1 MRKSFSQGAD
11 NMSNL
16 RNKAA
21 KKAGKTGLKT
31 GKKILAKIIGYVGLP
46 ILILTFCLLIVI
58 GGISS
63 QTQKQVSA
71 LSIADNKNESPSG
84 DESLGKGKATYVGV
98 DDTDTEFSRK
108 ILAQTSKYSN
118 SYNPYYHGY
127 TNLCQKF
134 CGDMYRKA
142 GVPYQ
147 GTCCAFRHST
157 IAQKSGKIPK
167 GALVF
172 SGRKPD
178 GSFYENNH
186 APGTYCGFCNSWA
199 GHIGIY
205 VGNGI
210 IVGSQIP
217 YAMSV
222 DAWIELCGYGGWSTH

>member
-1 MRKSFSQGAD
+1 MASTGER
-11 NMSNL
+11 
-16 RNKAA
+16 AA
-21 KKAGKTGLKT
+21 KTAGKKGLKAVR
-31 GKKILAKIIGYVGLP
+31 KILAKVIGLIGIP
-46 ILILTFCLLIVI
+46 ILIGGLCLVVII

-63 QTQKQVSA
+63 QVQKQVSA
-71 LSIADNKNESPSG
+71 LSATASSEESFP
-84 DESLGKGKATYVGV
+84 EANLGKGKATYVGV
-98 DDTDTEFSRK
+98 DDTDTEFSKK

-147 GTCCAFRHST
+147 GTCCAYNHST

-222 DAWIELCGYGGWSTH
+222 DAWIEMCGYGGWSTY

>member
-1 MRKSFSQGAD
+1 MASTGER
-11 NMSNL
+11 
-16 RNKAA
+16 AA
-21 KKAGKTGLKT
+21 KTAGKKGFKAGR
-31 GKKILAKIIGYVGLP
+31 KILAKVIGLIGIP
-46 ILILTFCLLIVI
+46 ILIGGLCLVVII

-63 QTQKQVSA
+63 QVQKQVSA
-71 LSIADNKNESPSG
+71 LSVTASSEESFP
-84 DESLGKGKATYVGV
+84 EANLGKGKATYVGV
-98 DDTDTEFSRK
+98 DDTDTEFSKK

-134 CGDMYRKA
+134 CGDMYRKS

-222 DAWIELCGYGGWSTH
+222 DAWIEMCGYGGWSTY

>member
-1 MRKSFSQGAD
+1 
-11 NMSNL
+11 MSNL
-16 RNKAA
+16 GKKAA
-21 KKAGKTGLKT
+21 KKAGSKSLKA
-31 GKKILAKIIGYVGLP
+31 GRKILAKIIGYIGLP
-46 ILILTFCLLIVI
+46 IFIGLICFIVI
-58 GGISS
+58 VGGLNSQIS
-63 QTQKQVSA
+63 KQVSA
-71 LSIADNKNESPSG
+71 LSALDNDKETSAQNEN
-84 DESLGKGKATYVGV
+84 LGKGKATYVGV

-134 CGDMYRKA
+134 CGDIYRKA

-147 GTCCAFRHST
+147 DACCAFKHST

-186 APGTYCGFCNSWA
+186 VPGTYCTVSNSWA

-222 DAWIELCGYGGWSTH
+222 DAWIELCGYGGWSTY

>member
-1 MRKSFSQGAD
+1 MALGK
-11 NMSNL
+11 
-16 RNKAA
+16 KAA
-21 KKAGKTGLKT
+21 KIAGKKGLKAGR
-31 GKKILAKIIGYVGLP
+31 KILAKVIGLIGIP
-46 ILILTFCLLIVI
+46 ILIGGLCLVVII

-63 QTQKQVSA
+63 QVQKQVSA
-71 LSIADNKNESPSG
+71 LSVTASSEESFP
-84 DESLGKGKATYVGV
+84 EANLGKGKATYVGV
-98 DDTDTEFSRK
+98 DDTDTEFSKK

-134 CGDMYRKA
+134 CGDMYRKS

-178 GSFYENNH
+178 GTFYENNH
-186 APGTYCGFCNSWA
+186 APGTYCGVCNSWA

-222 DAWIELCGYGGWSTH
+222 DAWIEMCGYGGWSTY

>member
-1 MRKSFSQGAD
+1 MASTGER
-11 NMSNL
+11 
-16 RNKAA
+16 AA
-21 KKAGKTGLKT
+21 KTAGKKGLKAGR
-31 GKKILAKIIGYVGLP
+31 KILAKVIGLIGIP
-46 ILILTFCLLIVI
+46 ILIGGLCLVVII

-63 QTQKQVSA
+63 QVQKQVSA
-71 LSIADNKNESPSG
+71 LSVTASSEESFP
-84 DESLGKGKATYVGV
+84 EANLGKGKATYVGV
-98 DDTDTEFSRK
+98 DDTDTEFSKK

-134 CGDMYRKA
+134 CGDMYRKS

-222 DAWIELCGYGGWSTH
+222 DAWIEMCGYGGWSTY

>member
-1 MRKSFSQGAD
+1 MALGK
-11 NMSNL
+11 
-16 RNKAA
+16 KAA
-21 KKAGKTGLKT
+21 KIAGKKGLKAGR
-31 GKKILAKIIGYVGLP
+31 KILAKVIGLIGIP
-46 ILILTFCLLIVI
+46 ILIGGLCLVVII

-63 QTQKQVSA
+63 QVQKQVSA
-71 LSIADNKNESPSG
+71 LSVTASSEESFP
-84 DESLGKGKATYVGV
+84 EANLGKGKATYVGV
-98 DDTDTEFSRK
+98 DDTDTEFSKK

-134 CGDMYRKA
+134 CGDMYRKS

-222 DAWIELCGYGGWSTH
+222 DAWIEMCGYGGWSTY

>member
-1 MRKSFSQGAD
+1 MASIGKR
-11 NMSNL
+11 
-16 RNKAA
+16 AA
-21 KKAGKTGLKT
+21 KTAGKKGLKAGR
-31 GKKILAKIIGYVGLP
+31 KILAKVIGLIGIP
-46 ILILTFCLLIVI
+46 ILIGGLCLVVII

-63 QTQKQVSA
+63 QVEKQVSA
-71 LSIADNKNESPSG
+71 LSAMDSNEGSFPEAD
-84 DESLGKGKATYVGV
+84 LGKGKATYVGV

-157 IAQKSGKIPK
+157 IAQKAGKIPK

-222 DAWIELCGYGGWSTH
+222 DAWIEMCGYGGWSTY

>member
-1 MRKSFSQGAD
+1 MQGAD

-16 RNKAA
+16 GKKAA
-21 KKAGKTGLKT
+21 KKAGSKGLKA
-31 GKKILAKIIGYVGLP
+31 GRKILAKIIGYIGLP
-46 ILILTFCLLIVI
+46 IFIGVICFIVI
-58 GGISS
+58 AGGLNSQIS
-63 QTQKQVSA
+63 KQVSA
-71 LSIADNKNESPSG
+71 LSALDNDKESNSQNEN
-84 DESLGKGKATYVGV
+84 LGKGKATYVGV
-98 DDTDTEFSRK
+98 DDTDTDFSRK

-134 CGDMYRKA
+134 CGDIYRKA

-147 GTCCAFRHST
+147 GTCCAYKHST

-186 APGTYCGFCNSWA
+186 VPGTYCTVSNSWA

-222 DAWIELCGYGGWSTH
+222 DAWIEMCGYGGWSTY

>member
-1 MRKSFSQGAD
+1 M
-11 NMSNL
+11 NNL
-16 RNKAA
+16 G
-21 KKAGKTGLKT
+21 KKAVKTTGKKGLKV
-31 GKKILAKIIGYVGLP
+31 GRKILAKIIGLIGIPMLVGGL
-46 ILILTFCLLIVI
+46 CLVVMISGL
-58 GGISS
+58 SS
-63 QTQKQVSA
+63 QVSKVSA
-71 LSIADNKNESPSG
+71 LSSIGLNDKRFPEANLE
-84 DESLGKGKATYVGV
+84 KGKATYVGV
-98 DDTDTEFSRK
+98 DDTDTEFSKK

-118 SYNPYYHGY
+118 SYNPYYYGY

-157 IAQKSGKIPK
+157 TAKKTGKIPK
-167 GALVF
+167 GALVY

-186 APGTYCGFCNSWA
+186 VPGTYCTVCNSWA

-222 DAWIELCGYGGWSTH
+222 DAWIEMCGYGGYSTY

>member
-1 MRKSFSQGAD
+1 MASTGER
-11 NMSNL
+11 
-16 RNKAA
+16 AA
-21 KKAGKTGLKT
+21 KTAGKKGLKAGR
-31 GKKILAKIIGYVGLP
+31 KILTKVIGLIGIP
-46 ILILTFCLLIVI
+46 ILIGGLCLVVII

-63 QTQKQVSA
+63 QVQKQVSA
-71 LSIADNKNESPSG
+71 LSVTASSEESFP
-84 DESLGKGKATYVGV
+84 EANLGKGKATYVGV
-98 DDTDTEFSRK
+98 DDTDTEFSKK

-134 CGDMYRKA
+134 CGDMYRKS

-147 GTCCAFRHST
+147 GTCCAFKHST

-186 APGTYCGFCNSWA
+186 APGTYCTVSNSWA

-222 DAWIELCGYGGWSTH
+222 DAWIEMCGYGGWSTY

>member
-1 MRKSFSQGAD
+1 MICF
-11 NMSNL
+11 
-16 RNKAA
+16 
-21 KKAGKTGLKT
+21 
-31 GKKILAKIIGYVGLP
+31 
-46 ILILTFCLLIVI
+46 IVI
-58 GGISS
+58 VGGLNSQIS
-63 QTQKQVSA
+63 KQVSA
-71 LSIADNKNESPSG
+71 LSALDNDKETNAQNEN
-84 DESLGKGKATYVGV
+84 LGKGKATYVGV

-134 CGDMYRKA
+134 CGDMYRQA

-147 GTCCAFRHST
+147 GTCCAFKHST

-186 APGTYCGFCNSWA
+186 APGTYCTVSNSWA

-222 DAWIELCGYGGWSTH
+222 DAWIEMCGYGGWSTY

>member
-1 MRKSFSQGAD
+1 
-11 NMSNL
+11 MSNL
-16 RNKAA
+16 GKKAA
-21 KKAGKTGLKT
+21 KKAGSKSLKA
-31 GKKILAKIIGYVGLP
+31 GRKILAKIIGYIGLP
-46 ILILTFCLLIVI
+46 IFIGLICFIVI
-58 GGISS
+58 VGGLNSQIS
-63 QTQKQVSA
+63 KQVSA
-71 LSIADNKNESPSG
+71 LSALDNDKETNAQNEN
-84 DESLGKGKATYVGV
+84 LGKGKATYVGV

-134 CGDMYRKA
+134 CGDIYRKA

-147 GTCCAFRHST
+147 GTCCAFKHST

-186 APGTYCGFCNSWA
+186 VPGTYCTVSNSWA

-222 DAWIELCGYGGWSTH
+222 DAWIELCGYGGWSTY

>member
-1 MRKSFSQGAD
+1 MASTGER
-11 NMSNL
+11 
-16 RNKAA
+16 AA
-21 KKAGKTGLKT
+21 KTAGKKGLKAGR
-31 GKKILAKIIGYVGLP
+31 KILTKVIGLIGIP
-46 ILILTFCLLIVI
+46 ILIGGLCLVVII

-63 QTQKQVSA
+63 QVQKQVSA
-71 LSIADNKNESPSG
+71 LSVTASSEESFP
-84 DESLGKGKATYVGV
+84 EANLGKGKATYVGV
-98 DDTDTEFSRK
+98 DDTDTEFSKK

-134 CGDMYRKA
+134 CGDMYRKS

-222 DAWIELCGYGGWSTH
+222 DAWIEMCGYGGWSTY

>member
-1 MRKSFSQGAD
+1 MASTGER
-11 NMSNL
+11 
-16 RNKAA
+16 AA
-21 KKAGKTGLKT
+21 KTAGKKGLKAGR
-31 GKKILAKIIGYVGLP
+31 KILAKVIGLIGIP
-46 ILILTFCLLIVI
+46 ILIGGLCLVVII

-63 QTQKQVSA
+63 QVQKQVSA
-71 LSIADNKNESPSG
+71 LSVTASSEESFP
-84 DESLGKGKATYVGV
+84 EAKEGKGKATYVGV
-98 DDTDTEFSRK
+98 DDTDTEFSKK

-134 CGDMYRKA
+134 CGDMYRKS

-222 DAWIELCGYGGWSTH
+222 DAWIEMCGYGGWSTY

>member
-1 MRKSFSQGAD
+1 MICF
-11 NMSNL
+11 
-16 RNKAA
+16 
-21 KKAGKTGLKT
+21 
-31 GKKILAKIIGYVGLP
+31 
-46 ILILTFCLLIVI
+46 IVI
-58 GGISS
+58 VGGLNSQIS
-63 QTQKQVSA
+63 KQVSA
-71 LSIADNKNESPSG
+71 LSALDNDKESNSQNEN
-84 DESLGKGKATYVGV
+84 LGKGKATYVGV

-134 CGDMYRKA
+134 CGDIYRKA

-147 GTCCAFRHST
+147 DACCAFKHST

-186 APGTYCGFCNSWA
+186 APGTYCTVSNSWA

-222 DAWIELCGYGGWSTH
+222 DAWIDLCGYGGWSTY

>member
-1 MRKSFSQGAD
+1 MASTGER
-11 NMSNL
+11 
-16 RNKAA
+16 AA
-21 KKAGKTGLKT
+21 KTAGKKGLKAGG
-31 GKKILAKIIGYVGLP
+31 KILAKVIG
-46 ILILTFCLLIVI
+46 LIGIPLLIGGLCLVVII

-63 QTQKQVSA
+63 QVQKQVSA
-71 LSIADNKNESPSG
+71 LSVTASSEESFP
-84 DESLGKGKATYVGV
+84 EANLGKGKATYVGV
-98 DDTDTEFSRK
+98 DDTDTEFSKK

-134 CGDMYRKA
+134 CGDMYRKS

-222 DAWIELCGYGGWSTH
+222 DAWIEMCGYGGWSTY

>member
-1 MRKSFSQGAD
+1 
-11 NMSNL
+11 MSNL
-16 RNKAA
+16 GKKAA
-21 KKAGKTGLKT
+21 KKAGSKSLKA
-31 GKKILAKIIGYVGLP
+31 GRKILAKIIGYIGLP
-46 ILILTFCLLIVI
+46 IFIGLICFIVI
-58 GGISS
+58 VGGLNSQIS
-63 QTQKQVSA
+63 KQVSA
-71 LSIADNKNESPSG
+71 LDNDKETNAQNEN
-84 DESLGKGKATYVGV
+84 LGKGKATYVGV

-134 CGDMYRKA
+134 CGDIYRKA

-147 GTCCAFRHST
+147 DACCAFKHST

-186 APGTYCGFCNSWA
+186 VPGTYCTVSNSWA

-222 DAWIELCGYGGWSTH
+222 DAWIELCGYGGWSTY

>member
-1 MRKSFSQGAD
+1 
-11 NMSNL
+11 MSNL
-16 RNKAA
+16 GKKAA
-21 KKAGKTGLKT
+21 KKAGSKSLKA
-31 GKKILAKIIGYVGLP
+31 GRKILAKIIGYIGLP
-46 ILILTFCLLIVI
+46 IFIGLICFIVI
-58 GGISS
+58 VGGLNSQIS
-63 QTQKQVSA
+63 KQVSA
-71 LSIADNKNESPSG
+71 LSALDNDKETNAQNEN
-84 DESLGKGKATYVGV
+84 LGKGKATYVGV

-108 ILAQTSKYSN
+108 IIAQTSKYSN

-134 CGDMYRKA
+134 CGDIYRKA

-147 GTCCAFRHST
+147 DACCAFKHST

-186 APGTYCGFCNSWA
+186 VPGTYCTVSNSWA

-222 DAWIELCGYGGWSTH
+222 DAWIELCGYGGWSTY

>member
-1 MRKSFSQGAD
+1 MASIGKR
-11 NMSNL
+11 
-16 RNKAA
+16 AA
-21 KKAGKTGLKT
+21 KTAGKKGLKAGR
-31 GKKILAKIIGYVGLP
+31 KILAKVIGLIGIP
-46 ILILTFCLLIVI
+46 ILIGGLCLVVII

-63 QTQKQVSA
+63 QVQKQVSA
-71 LSIADNKNESPSG
+71 LSATASSEESFP
-84 DESLGKGKATYVGV
+84 EANLGKGKATYVGV
-98 DDTDTEFSRK
+98 DDTDTEFSKK

-186 APGTYCGFCNSWA
+186 VPGTYCGFCNSWA

-222 DAWIELCGYGGWSTH
+222 DAWIEMCGYGGWSTY

>member
-1 MRKSFSQGAD
+1 
-11 NMSNL
+11 MSNL
-16 RNKAA
+16 GKKAA
-21 KKAGKTGLKT
+21 KKAGSKSLKA
-31 GKKILAKIIGYVGLP
+31 GRKILAKIIGYIGLP
-46 ILILTFCLLIVI
+46 IFIGLICFIVI
-58 GGISS
+58 VGGLNSQIS
-63 QTQKQVSA
+63 KQVSA
-71 LSIADNKNESPSG
+71 LSALDNDKETNAQNEN
-84 DESLGKGKATYVGV
+84 LGKGKATYVGV

-134 CGDMYRKA
+134 CGDIYRKA

-147 GTCCAFRHST
+147 DACCAFKHST

-186 APGTYCGFCNSWA
+186 VPGTYCTVSNSWA

-222 DAWIELCGYGGWSTH
+222 DAWIELCGYGGWSTY

>member
-1 MRKSFSQGAD
+1 MASIGKR
-11 NMSNL
+11 
-16 RNKAA
+16 AA
-21 KKAGKTGLKT
+21 KTAGKKGLKAGR
-31 GKKILAKIIGYVGLP
+31 KILAKVIGLIGIP
-46 ILILTFCLLIVI
+46 ILIGGLCLVVII

-63 QTQKQVSA
+63 QVQKQVSA
-71 LSIADNKNESPSG
+71 LSATASSEESFP
-84 DESLGKGKATYVGV
+84 EANLGKGKATYVGV
-98 DDTDTEFSRK
+98 DDTDTEFSKK

-147 GTCCAFRHST
+147 GTCCAYNHST

-172 SGRKPD
+172 SGKKPD

-186 APGTYCGFCNSWA
+186 VPGTYCGFCNSWA

-222 DAWIELCGYGGWSTH
+222 DAWIEMCGYGGWSTY

>member
-1 MRKSFSQGAD
+1 MASTGER
-11 NMSNL
+11 
-16 RNKAA
+16 AA
-21 KKAGKTGLKT
+21 KTAGKKGLKAGR
-31 GKKILAKIIGYVGLP
+31 KILAKVIGLIGIP
-46 ILILTFCLLIVI
+46 ILIGGLCLVVII

-63 QTQKQVSA
+63 QVQKQVSA
-71 LSIADNKNESPSG
+71 LSATASSEESFP
-84 DESLGKGKATYVGV
+84 EANLGKGKATYVGV
-98 DDTDTEFSRK
+98 DDTDTEFSKK

-147 GTCCAFRHST
+147 GTCCAYNHST

-222 DAWIELCGYGGWSTH
+222 DAWIEMCGYGGWSTY

>member
-1 MRKSFSQGAD
+1 MASTGER
-11 NMSNL
+11 
-16 RNKAA
+16 AA
-21 KKAGKTGLKT
+21 KTAGKKGLKAGR
-31 GKKILAKIIGYVGLP
+31 KILTKVIGLIGIP
-46 ILILTFCLLIVI
+46 ILIGGLCLVVII

-63 QTQKQVSA
+63 QVQKQVSA
-71 LSIADNKNESPSG
+71 LSATASSEESFP
-84 DESLGKGKATYVGV
+84 EANLGKGKATYVGV
-98 DDTDTEFSRK
+98 DDTDTEFSKK

-147 GTCCAFRHST
+147 GTCCAYNHST

-222 DAWIELCGYGGWSTH
+222 DAWIEMCGYGGWSTY

>member
-1 MRKSFSQGAD
+1 
-11 NMSNL
+11 MSNL
-16 RNKAA
+16 GKKAA
-21 KKAGKTGLKT
+21 KKAGSKSLKA
-31 GKKILAKIIGYVGLP
+31 GRKILAKIIGYIGLP
-46 ILILTFCLLIVI
+46 IFIGLICFIVI
-58 GGISS
+58 VGGLNSQIS
-63 QTQKQVSA
+63 KQVSA
-71 LSIADNKNESPSG
+71 LSALDNDKETNAQNEN
-84 DESLGKGKATYVGV
+84 LGKGKATYVGV

-108 ILAQTSKYSN
+108 ILSQTSKYSN

-134 CGDMYRKA
+134 CGDIYRKA

-147 GTCCAFRHST
+147 DACCAFKHST

-186 APGTYCGFCNSWA
+186 VPGTYCTVSNSWA

-222 DAWIELCGYGGWSTH
+222 DAWIELCGYGGWSTY

>member
-1 MRKSFSQGAD
+1 MASTGERAVKT
-11 NMSNL
+11 
-16 RNKAA
+16 
-21 KKAGKTGLKT
+21 AGKKGLKAVR
-31 GKKILAKIIGYVGLP
+31 KILAKVIGLIGIP
-46 ILILTFCLLIVI
+46 ILIGGLCLVVII

-63 QTQKQVSA
+63 QVQKQVSA
-71 LSIADNKNESPSG
+71 LSATASSEESFP
-84 DESLGKGKATYVGV
+84 EANLGKGKATYVGV
-98 DDTDTEFSRK
+98 DDTDTEFSKK

-147 GTCCAFRHST
+147 GTCCAYNHST

-222 DAWIELCGYGGWSTH
+222 DAWIEMCGYGGWSTY

>member
-1 MRKSFSQGAD
+1 
-11 NMSNL
+11 MSNL
-16 RNKAA
+16 GKKAA
-21 KKAGKTGLKT
+21 KKAGSKSLKA
-31 GKKILAKIIGYVGLP
+31 GRKILAKIIGYIGLP
-46 ILILTFCLLIVI
+46 IFIGLICFIVI
-58 GGISS
+58 VGGLNSQIS
-63 QTQKQVSA
+63 KQVSA
-71 LSIADNKNESPSG
+71 LSALDNDKESNSQNEN
-84 DESLGKGKATYVGV
+84 LGKGKATYVGV

-134 CGDMYRKA
+134 CGDIYRKA

-147 GTCCAFRHST
+147 DACCAFKHST

-186 APGTYCGFCNSWA
+186 VPGTYCTVSNSWA

-222 DAWIELCGYGGWSTH
+222 DAWIDLCGYGGWSTY

>member
-1 MRKSFSQGAD
+1 MASIGER
-11 NMSNL
+11 
-16 RNKAA
+16 AA
-21 KKAGKTGLKT
+21 KTAGKKGLKAGR
-31 GKKILAKIIGYVGLP
+31 KILAKVIGLIGIP
-46 ILILTFCLLIVI
+46 ILIGGLCLVVII

-63 QTQKQVSA
+63 QVQKQVSA
-71 LSIADNKNESPSG
+71 LSVTASSEESFP
-84 DESLGKGKATYVGV
+84 EANLGKGKATYVGV
-98 DDTDTEFSRK
+98 DDTDTEFSKK

-134 CGDMYRKA
+134 CGDMYRKS

-222 DAWIELCGYGGWSTH
+222 DAWIEMCGYGGWSTY

>member
-1 MRKSFSQGAD
+1 
-11 NMSNL
+11 MSNL
-16 RNKAA
+16 GKKAA
-21 KKAGKTGLKT
+21 KKAGSKSLKA
-31 GKKILAKIIGYVGLP
+31 GRKIFAKIIGYIGLP
-46 ILILTFCLLIVI
+46 IFIGLICFIVI
-58 GGISS
+58 VGGLNSQIS
-63 QTQKQVSA
+63 KQVSA
-71 LSIADNKNESPSG
+71 LSALDNDKETNAQNEN
-84 DESLGKGKATYVGV
+84 LGKGKATYVGV

-147 GTCCAFRHST
+147 GTCCASRHST

-186 APGTYCGFCNSWA
+186 APGTYCGFCRSWA

>member
-1 MRKSFSQGAD
+1 MASTGER
-11 NMSNL
+11 
-16 RNKAA
+16 AA
-21 KKAGKTGLKT
+21 KTAGKKGLKAGS
-31 GKKILAKIIGYVGLP
+31 KILAKVIGLIGIP
-46 ILILTFCLLIVI
+46 ILIGGLCLVVII

-63 QTQKQVSA
+63 QVQKQVSA
-71 LSIADNKNESPSG
+71 LSVTASSEESFP
-84 DESLGKGKATYVGV
+84 EANLGKGKATYVGV
-98 DDTDTEFSRK
+98 DDTDTEFSKK

-134 CGDMYRKA
+134 CGDMYRKS

-222 DAWIELCGYGGWSTH
+222 DAWIEMCGYGGWSTY

>member
-1 MRKSFSQGAD
+1 MASTGER
-11 NMSNL
+11 
-16 RNKAA
+16 AA
-21 KKAGKTGLKT
+21 KTAGKKGLKAGR
-31 GKKILAKIIGYVGLP
+31 KILAKVIGLIGIP
-46 ILILTFCLLIVI
+46 ILIGGLCLVVII

-63 QTQKQVSA
+63 QVQKQVSA
-71 LSIADNKNESPSG
+71 LSVTASSEESFP
-84 DESLGKGKATYVGV
+84 EANLGKGKATYVGV
-98 DDTDTEFSRK
+98 DDTDTEFSKK

-147 GTCCAFRHST
+147 GTCCAYNHST

-222 DAWIELCGYGGWSTH
+222 DAWIEMCGYGGWSTY

>member
-1 MRKSFSQGAD
+1 MASIGKR
-11 NMSNL
+11 
-16 RNKAA
+16 AA
-21 KKAGKTGLKT
+21 KTAGKKGLKAGR
-31 GKKILAKIIGYVGLP
+31 KILAKVIGLIGIP
-46 ILILTFCLLIVI
+46 ILIGGLCLVVII

-63 QTQKQVSA
+63 QVQKQVSA
-71 LSIADNKNESPSG
+71 LSATASSEESFP
-84 DESLGKGKATYVGV
+84 EANLGKGKATYVGV
-98 DDTDTEFSRK
+98 DDTDTEFSKK

-147 GTCCAFRHST
+147 GTCCAYNHST

-186 APGTYCGFCNSWA
+186 VPGTYCGFCNSWA

-222 DAWIELCGYGGWSTH
+222 DAWIEMCGYGGWSTY

>member
-1 MRKSFSQGAD
+1 MASTGER
-11 NMSNL
+11 
-16 RNKAA
+16 AA
-21 KKAGKTGLKT
+21 KTAGKKGLKAGR
-31 GKKILAKIIGYVGLP
+31 KILAKAIGLIGIP
-46 ILILTFCLLIVI
+46 ILIGGLCLVVII

-63 QTQKQVSA
+63 QVQKQVSA
-71 LSIADNKNESPSG
+71 LSVTASSEESFP
-84 DESLGKGKATYVGV
+84 EANLGKGKATYVGV
-98 DDTDTEFSRK
+98 DDTDTEFSKK

-134 CGDMYRKA
+134 CGDMYRKS

-222 DAWIELCGYGGWSTH
+222 DAWIEMCGYGGWSTY

>member
-1 MRKSFSQGAD
+1 MASIGER
-11 NMSNL
+11 
-16 RNKAA
+16 AA
-21 KKAGKTGLKT
+21 KTAGKKGLKAGR
-31 GKKILAKIIGYVGLP
+31 KILAKVIGLIGIP
-46 ILILTFCLLIVI
+46 ILIGGLCLVVII

-63 QTQKQVSA
+63 QVQKKVSA
-71 LSIADNKNESPSG
+71 LSVTASSEESFP
-84 DESLGKGKATYVGV
+84 EANLGKGKATYVGV
-98 DDTDTEFSRK
+98 DDTDTEFSKK

-134 CGDMYRKA
+134 CGDMYRKS

-222 DAWIELCGYGGWSTH
+222 DAWIEMCGYGGWSTY

>member
-1 MRKSFSQGAD
+1 MASTGER
-11 NMSNL
+11 
-16 RNKAA
+16 AA
-21 KKAGKTGLKT
+21 KTAGKKGLKAGR
-31 GKKILAKIIGYVGLP
+31 KILAKVIGLIGIP
-46 ILILTFCLLIVI
+46 ILIGGLCLVVII

-63 QTQKQVSA
+63 QVEKQVSA
-71 LSIADNKNESPSG
+71 LSAMDSNEGSFPEAD
-84 DESLGKGKATYVGV
+84 LGKGKATYVGV

-157 IAQKSGKIPK
+157 IAQKAGKIPK

-222 DAWIELCGYGGWSTH
+222 DAWIEMCGYGGWSTY